1 MAMETRL
8 SLRQSQ
14 RVVMTPLLQQA
25 IQLLQ
30 LSTLELQE
38 VVQKELLENPL
49 LEELPETPETPE
61 GQDGQP
67 AAEANTVPTTD
78 PITPEVPPRDQEQ
91 RGTDDLPFDLT
102 AVMFDDHEE
111 RSLVAQE
118 DRDDLPFE
126 NMVRSV
132 SSLTDHLDEQLR
144 FATEDPVVRQI
155 GEEIIGNLDEDGYLR
170 AELAEIAARCNVEVA
185 AVEPVLAMV
194 QAFDPPGV
202 AARSIQECLLIQ
214 LKSDPNP
221 DPVSVE
227 IVEQHFD
234 DLTRRR
240 YPDIARALRLPLD
253 RVMESVEEIMGLEPK
268 PGRRF
273 GGNDSRYIVPDVVVH
288 KMGSDYVV
296 VLNEDGIPRL
306 RVNSLY
312 RSLLRNSGDEAKQYV
327 EQKLRSAVWLIKSV
341 DQRQRTLRKVTQSIV
356 KFQKDF
362 LDKGIA
368 HLKPL
373 SLRDVGEDIG
383 MHESTIS
390 RVTTNKYVETPQGLF
405 ELKYFFHSGIASGD
419 GEMVSSVSVKKMIQ
433 DLLANEDPAKPL
445 SDQEVAQVLKG
456 RGLVIARRT
465 VAKYREELG
474 ILPSHQRRLAPR
486 RR

>member
-1 MAMETRL
+1 
-8 SLRQSQ
+8 
-14 RVVMTPLLQQA
+14 
-25 IQLLQ
+25 
-30 LSTLELQE
+30 
-38 VVQKELLENPL
+38 
-49 LEELPETPETPE
+49 
-61 GQDGQP
+61 
-67 AAEANTVPTTD
+67 
-78 PITPEVPPRDQEQ
+78 
-91 RGTDDLPFDLT
+91 LPFDLT

-126 NMVRSV
+126 NLVRSV

-144 FATEDPVVRQI
+144 FATEDAMVRRV
-155 GEEIIGNLDEDGYLR
+155 GTEIIGNLDEDGYLR
-170 AELAEIAARCNVEVA
+170 AEVEEVA
-185 AVEPVLAMV
+185 QRCGVPTAEVEKVLAMV
-194 QAFDPPGV
+194 QTFDPLGV
-202 AARSIQECLLIQ
+202 AARTIQECLLIQ
-214 LKSDPNP
+214 LRADPNP

-227 IVEQHFD
+227 IVEEHFD
-234 DLTRRR
+234 DLSRRR
-240 YPDIARALRLPLD
+240 YADIARTLKLPLD
-253 RVMESVEEIMGLEPK
+253 RIMESVEEIMGLEPK

-273 GGNDSRYIVPDVVVH
+273 GGSDSRYIVPDVFVY
-288 KMGSDYVV
+288 KLGSDYTV

-312 RSLLRNSGDEAKQYV
+312 RSLLKGSDDAKQYV

-356 KFQKDF
+356 KFQREF
-362 LDKGIA
+362 LDKGLA
-368 HLKPL
+368 YLRPL
-373 SLRDVGEDIG
+373 SLRDVGEDIS

-445 SDQEVAQVLKG
+445 SDQEVALILKG
-456 RGLVIARRT
+456 RGLTIARRT
-465 VAKYREELG
+465 VAKYREEVG

>member
-1 MAMETRL
+1 MAMEARL

-38 VVQKELLENPL
+38 VVQAELLENPL
-49 LEELPETPETPE
+49 LEEVPTETPENSTEAPAPGEAPTTPTTVE
-61 GQDGQP
+61 P
-67 AAEANTVPTTD
+67 AAPD
-78 PITPEVPPRDQEQ
+78 PPREDSE
-91 RGTDDLPFDLT
+91 RGTDDLPFDLN

-118 DRDDLPFE
+118 DRDELPFE

-132 SSLTDHLDEQLR
+132 SSLSDYLDEQLR
-144 FATEDPVVRQI
+144 FGTEDPLMRRI

-170 AELAEIAARCNVEVA
+170 ASVDEIAQRCQCSVAEVEKA
-185 AVEPVLAMV
+185 LAMV

-202 AARSIQECLLIQ
+202 AARDIQECLLIQ
-214 LKSDPNP
+214 LKADPNP

-227 IVEQHFD
+227 IVEQYFE
-234 DLTRRR
+234 DLSRRR
-240 YPDIARALRLPLD
+240 YPDIARALKLSVD
-253 RVMESVEEIMGLEPK
+253 RIMESVEEIMGLEPK

-273 GGNDSRYIVPDVVVH
+273 GGNESRYIVPDVVVH
-288 KMGSDYVV
+288 KMGNDYVV

-312 RSLLRNSGDEAKQYV
+312 RSLLRSSGDEAKQYV

-356 KFQKDF
+356 KFQHDF
-362 LDKGIA
+362 LDKGLP
-368 HLKPL
+368 HLRPL

-405 ELKYFFHSGIASGD
+405 ELKFFFHSGIASGD

-456 RGLVIARRT
+456 RALVIARRT

>member
-49 LEELPETPETPE
+49 LEELPENPEAPE
-61 GQDGQP
+61 AQDGQP
-67 AAEANTVPTTD
+67 AAEAATVPTAE
-78 PITPEVPPRDQEQ
+78 PITPEVPPREEEQ

-118 DRDDLPFE
+118 ARDELPFE

-132 SSLTDHLDEQLR
+132 SSLNDHLDEQLR
-144 FATEDPVVRQI
+144 FATEDPVVRKI

-170 AELAEIAARCNVEVA
+170 AELSEIAARCGVDVA
-185 AVEPVLAMV
+185 TVEPVLAMV

-202 AARSIQECLLIQ
+202 AARNIQECLLIQ

-227 IVEQHFD
+227 IVEQYFD

-288 KMGSDYVV
+288 KMGSEYVV

-312 RSLLRNSGDEAKQYV
+312 RSLLRNNGDEAKQYV
-327 EQKLRSAVWLIKSV
+327 EQKLRSAMWLIKSV

-356 KFQKDF
+356 KFQRDF
-362 LDKGIA
+362 LDRGIA

-433 DLLANEDPAKPL
+433 DLLANEDSAKPL